1 MAVHP
6 GFGSL
11 TLPIFLFFRLD
22 VNENNKEHLGST
34 EDDAARQE
42 QEERD
47 RKRRERVQEALLRWA
62 KAPKKRGRFQR

>member
-22 VNENNKEHLGST
+22 VNNNHKESKEPT

-47 RKRRERVQEALLRWA
+47 RKRQERVQEALMRWA